1 MIEEINFP
9 LENTPRRSVTSAMA
23 RRRRPEKEKTKTTPA
38 KAAVPSKRAVI
49 TPKREG
55 RQELDL
61 DVNAGA
67 RPAVVYKPRTPAGPA
82 GASTPELPWVARYPA
97 RIELGFYPTP
107 IERLERLS
115 RELGGPEIYVKRDDQ
130 TGLATGGN
138 KSRKLEFL
146 LADARERGCSHVVTL
161 GGPQS
166 NHVRQTAAAAARLGL
181 DCTLVLR
188 GRPPSERLGNLL
200 LDELF
205 GARLHWAGARDPLA
219 AAYNVRA
226 QLREIGLRPYLIP
239 LGGSNALG
247 ALGYVRAME
256 EALDQLHHAGIEIDT
271 MVVASSS
278 AGTQAGMVLGAA
290 LRGYKGQV
298 LGISI
303 DALQVELAP
312 RIRRLA
318 AEACALCRTEPT
330 EPEFQ
335 VAVNDSYLGFGY
347 GKVGELEREAIRL
360 VARTEGLL
368 LDPVYTGRAMGG
380 MIDLIRRGVLTQGQR
395 VLFWHTGGLAALSA
409 FSRELGA
416 GG

>member
-1 MIEEINFP
+1 
-9 LENTPRRSVTSAMA
+9 
-23 RRRRPEKEKTKTTPA
+23 
-38 KAAVPSKRAVI
+38 
-49 TPKREG
+49 
-55 RQELDL
+55 
-61 DVNAGA
+61 
-67 RPAVVYKPRTPAGPA
+67 
-82 GASTPELPWVARYPA
+82 
-97 RIELGFYPTP
+97 
-107 IERLERLS
+107 
-115 RELGGPEIYVKRDDQ
+115 VKRDDQ

-146 LADARERGCSHVVTL
+146 MADARARGCSHVVTI

-166 NHVRQTAAAAARLGL
+166 NHVRQTAAAAARLGF

-188 GRPPSERLGNLL
+188 GDPPSERIGNLL

-205 GARLHWAGARDPLA
+205 GARLHWAGRRDREA
-219 AAYNVRA
+219 VAYNVMA
-226 QLREIGLRPYLIP
+226 QLRELGVRPYLIP

-256 EALDQLHHAGIEIDT
+256 EALDQLSQGGIQIDT

-290 LRGYKGQV
+290 LREYKGQV

-303 DALQVELAP
+303 DSLQVELAP
-312 RIRRLA
+312 RVRRLA
-318 AEACALCRTEPT
+318 FEACKLCRTDGAAPDL
-330 EPEFQ
+330 Q
-335 VAVNDSYLGFGY
+335 VAVNDRYLGHGY
-347 GKVGELEREAIRL
+347 AKVGELEREAIRL

-380 MIDLIRRGVLTQGQR
+380 MIDLIRHGVLTRGQR

-409 FSRELGA
+409 FSRELW
-416 GG
+416 